1 MSLKDLTYEAH
12 KEAET
17 KPFVKILFSGK
28 INPKL
33 YATYLKN
40 QHPCYEIVEVCAMM
54 YPGLLGSTTDARR
67 APAIISDFE
76 ELWDREKDGEPTML
90 PVVKRYIDHIMS
102 IKDDPKKLLAHIYVR
117 HFGDMAG
124 GQMIA
129 KRVPGSGRMYQFENA
144 DALKSSIREKLS
156 DDMADEA
163 KICFK
168 FAGELF
174 EEMMELVEFTD
185 E

>member
-1 MSLKDLTYEAH
+1 
-12 KEAET
+12 
-17 KPFVKILFSGK
+17 
-28 INPKL
+28 
-33 YATYLKN
+33 
-40 QHPCYEIVEVCAMM
+40 
-54 YPGLLGSTTDARR
+54 
-67 APAIISDFE
+67 
-76 ELWDREKDGEPTML
+76 
-90 PVVKRYIDHIMS
+90 MS

-144 DALKSSIREKLS
+144 DALKASIREKLT

-163 KICFK
+163 KVCFK

-174 EEMMELVEFTD
+174 EEMMTLIPNK
-185 E
+185 

>member
-1 MSLKDLTYEAH
+1 MSLKDLTHDAH

-17 KPFVKILFSGK
+17 KPFVKVLFSGK
-28 INPKL
+28 IDPKI
-33 YATYLKN
+33 YAQYLKN
-40 QHPCYEIVEVCAMM
+40 QHPCYEILEVCAMM
-54 YPGLLGSTTDARR
+54 HPGLLGNSNDARR
-67 APAIISDFE
+67 APAINADFQ
-76 ELWDREKDGEPTML
+76 ELWNEDEDGKPTIL

-144 DALKSSIREKLS
+144 EELKASIREKLS

-174 EEMMELVEFTD
+174 EEMMGLVNE
-185 E
+185 